1 MPMRRAVALVCCNG
15 PASWAK
21 TSQPSRRDGQRRRG
35 NERFQAI
42 CAIRDLT
49 GPIMEIIDEV
59 RQVIA
64 KSLKVPLEQL
74 APDTRLEDIG
84 AESLDVIEIVFELE
98 EKFGINI
105 PFQANEGARLRPPG
119 EKVAP
124 AQLEFQTIGE
134 VAKAVKALVDAKA
147 AS

>member
-1 MPMRRAVALVCCNG
+1 
-15 PASWAK
+15 
-21 TSQPSRRDGQRRRG
+21 
-35 NERFQAI
+35 
-42 CAIRDLT
+42 
-49 GPIMEIIDEV
+49 MEIIDEV